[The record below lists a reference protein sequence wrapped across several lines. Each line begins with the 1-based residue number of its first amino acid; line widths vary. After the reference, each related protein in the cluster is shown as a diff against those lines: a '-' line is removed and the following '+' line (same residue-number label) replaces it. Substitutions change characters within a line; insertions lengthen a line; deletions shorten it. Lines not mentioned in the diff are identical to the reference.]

1 VPTFATEREALDF
14 LAATIAAEAKRENV
28 PLSEVERKMLYFSET
43 EWTLPDMAK
52 VSAEF
57 DRKYDQD
64 EYEQKI
70 AGLIRGLTGQFKSKE
85 ESDAWD
91 AAVGG
96 LGDRDRYFQVLLG
109 LSHKKSAGHPEAH
122 GFLPTLDRPV
132 VRPPHDTLKLWVT
145 AFAIVLSVIG
155 LAVVRN
161 HFPDSR
167 FSKVVDWFFS
177 DRNHFS
183 LLVLIAL
190 ALWFLWHI
198 RDDLKIIGRGLL
210 KRP

>member
-43 EWTLPDMAK
+43 EWTLPDMAR

-57 DRKYDQD
+57 DRDCDQD

-96 LGDRDRYFQVLLG
+96 LGDGDRYFQVLLG
-109 LSHKKSAGHPEAH
+109 LSHKKPAGHPAAH

-132 VRPPHDTLKLWVT
+132 VRPPHDTLKLWIAAFIAVFVLLGIVT
-145 AFAIVLSVIG
+145 L
-155 LAVVRN
+155 R
-161 HFPDSR
+161 HFLFGP
-167 FSKVVDWFFS
+167 K
-177 DRNHFS
+177 
-183 LLVLIAL
+183 
-190 ALWFLWHI
+190 
-198 RDDLKIIGRGLL
+198 
-210 KRP
+210 